1 MRIAYKVKIIFLHMK
16 KPVNVGIL
24 FMILLGAFLLSSGCL
39 EPLTETTPTSTAT
52 PPSIAM
58 TTDKTQYI
66 RGETVKL
73 KVTNNLDVPIWYI
86 GYPQP
91 DLASWDIERAQSNGW
106 QRLDF
111 RLPRIEESRE
121 VCRIILYERPIGAV
135 TELKPHSDL
144 FYEWNQKICPHKTV
158 TEPFE
163 PETIERGR
171 YRFVLNYSLDTVKS
185 EDIETEP
192 WKRPIELGETKIVHS
207 NEFVL
212 E

>member
-1 MRIAYKVKIIFLHMK
+1 MK

-24 FMILLGAFLLSSGCL
+24 LMILLGALVLSSGCL
-39 EPLTETTPTSTAT
+39 DSLTETTPTPSATETTPTPSAT
-52 PPSIAM
+52 PLSIAM
-58 TTDKTQYI
+58 ATDKTQYV

-73 KVTNNLDVPIWYI
+73 NVTNNLNVPIWYI

-91 DLASWDIERAQSNGW
+91 DLAFWHIERAQNNGW

-111 RLPRIEESRE
+111 RLPRIEGNRE

-135 TELKPHSDL
+135 AELKPHSDL
-144 FYEWNQKICPHKTV
+144 FYEWNQKICPYKTV

-163 PETIERGR
+163 PETIEPGR
-171 YRFVLNYSLDTVKS
+171 YRFALNYSLDTVKS

-207 NEFVL
+207 NEFYISG
-212 E
+212 